1 MINWWGRQRGNVRTA
16 IIVALVAV
24 IVVLVV
30 VFSVVG

>member
-1 MINWWGRQRGNVRTA
+1 MINWWRRQRVHVRTA
-16 IIVALVAV
+16 VIGALVAV